1 MRENFKGEAK
11 TIIKLYQQM
20 IDAVQTEIKSARA
33 AGLKDTDD
41 YIQDLQD
48 KYWDYYDA
56 IKELRE
62 DTTEAAKDAVDKLID
77 YRIDMLKK
85 EADKEKD
92 NIQERLSYLR
102 DFYQK
107 QKDLLQDTYDED
119 KYYED
124 QAEKRKAVA
133 DIQAELAKLEYDNSA
148 WAQRRRLELA
158 EDLADA
164 QKDLADFEKDHALE
178 VAQEQLDRQLEMQE
192 KELDAE
198 TDVIDKSLENAKSLY
213 ERALADIRNGSV
225 ELYEEMIEYND
236 IYGDGMR
243 ESIVELWGDAYVAL
257 KDYFDLFDERYKDI
271 NLANVTGYRSPT
283 EPSTSWDTHPISDR
297 GSTGSSTS
305 LGSASQVTTEAS
317 AGATGATVDDVIK
330 ERVAAAI
337 WRGGYGWG
345 SGSERAKKLEE
356 VFGANNG
363 IQALVN
369 KGVGKGT
376 SAPSSEYTYLNMRK
390 KYRGYASGTRNAIAG
405 IHAIDEMGTET
416 IFESANGTRYK
427 LFTGGEKVL
436 NANASNFLY
445 DFANSG
451 GTILAD
457 IFKKAMTGSFN
468 NIRPTTNNINISEGN
483 IIIQGNADRETV
495 SEIRRIKRDS
505 LDTIFKEINK
515 LSKF

>member
-1 MRENFKGEAK
+1 
-11 TIIKLYQQM
+11 
-20 IDAVQTEIKSARA
+20 
-33 AGLKDTDD
+33 
-41 YIQDLQD
+41 
-48 KYWDYYDA
+48 
-56 IKELRE
+56 
-62 DTTEAAKDAVDKLID
+62 
-77 YRIDMLKK
+77 
-85 EADKEKD
+85 
-92 NIQERLSYLR
+92 
-102 DFYQK
+102 
-107 QKDLLQDTYDED
+107 
-119 KYYED
+119 
-124 QAEKRKAVA
+124 
-133 DIQAELAKLEYDNSA
+133 
-148 WAQRRRLELA
+148 
-158 EDLADA
+158 
-164 QKDLADFEKDHALE
+164 
-178 VAQEQLDRQLEMQE
+178 MQE